1 MGVLLLLTAVLSGA
15 ALVAYTLNSTP
26 IRTDKTLSQHIMLSR
41 QTIIAGAVLLSII
54 GVSLLIWAHM
64 RQVPLPLQVIISCIA
79 VAFIVMGVVP
89 HGRGVQRNRVHNYVA
104 WGSAPLMMAS
114 ELLIAWFFPAA
125 MLIAQVAVLY
135 QLVILLLY
143 HLAPLWHRYI
153 VLVGQLVYFAAF
165 FLILFVAEIS
175 YA

>member
-1 MGVLLLLTAVLSGA
+1 MGMLLLLTAVLSGA
-15 ALVAYTLNSTP
+15 ALVAYTLSSTP
-26 IRTDKTLSQHIMLSR
+26 IRTGKTLSQHIMLSR
-41 QTIIAGAVLLSII
+41 QTIIAGVILLSII
-54 GVSLLIWAHM
+54 GVSLLSWAHM
-64 RQVPLPLQVIISCIA
+64 RQVPLPLRATISCIA
-79 VAFIVMGVVP
+79 VAFVVMGVAP
-89 HGRGVQRNRVHNYVA
+89 YGRGVQRNRVHNYSA

-125 MLIAQVAVLY
+125 MTIVAGAILC

-143 HLAPLWHRYI
+143 YLAPPWNRRI

-165 FLILFVAEIS
+165 FLVLFAAEIS